1 MDVTGIVVGI
11 AAGVVVVFVAM
22 VVVVVDVVVF
32 AVVVEKVIVDC
43 GGKVAEAVV
52 STWMVVSNDD
62 VINWDVINGVDVS
75 IS

>member
-1 MDVTGIVVGI
+1 
-11 AAGVVVVFVAM
+11 M

-62 VINWDVINGVDVS
+62 VVNWDVINGVDVS
-75 IS
+75 KS